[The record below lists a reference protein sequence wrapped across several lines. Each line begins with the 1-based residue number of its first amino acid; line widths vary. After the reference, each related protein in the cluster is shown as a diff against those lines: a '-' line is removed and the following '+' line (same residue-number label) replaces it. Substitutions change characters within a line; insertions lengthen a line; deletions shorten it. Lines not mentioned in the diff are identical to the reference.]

1 MIFIPNDIPTIFLN
15 LANFELRWS
24 VTQASVGVLY
34 QRKKRMFIEK
44 GEKIDQY
51 FCNEEMAS
59 ANRSRPVPDVGKCL
73 ALKTPSCK
81 CKFKQCVYEEGF
93 GLTLPFGKSFANGA
107 EID

>member
-1 MIFIPNDIPTIFLN
+1 MIFLPNNILTIFLN
-15 LANFELRWS
+15 LTSFELRWS

-59 ANRSRPVPDVGKCL
+59 ANRSHPVPDVDKCL
-73 ALKTPSCK
+73 ALKTYK
-81 CKFKQCVYEEGF
+81 CKFKHCIYEEGF
-93 GLTLPFGKSFANGA
+93 GLTLPFRKRFADGA